1 MFDKDNNG
9 KIDLDEIINTL
20 EIPPDSEAI
29 AQFKQVIS
37 SFDENH
43 DGELD
48 FEEFRKVMTNFL
60 D

>member
-9 KIDLDEIINTL
+9 KINLDEIIHTL
-20 EIPPDSEAI
+20 EIPPDSEAV
-29 AQFKQVIS
+29 ASFKQVIN